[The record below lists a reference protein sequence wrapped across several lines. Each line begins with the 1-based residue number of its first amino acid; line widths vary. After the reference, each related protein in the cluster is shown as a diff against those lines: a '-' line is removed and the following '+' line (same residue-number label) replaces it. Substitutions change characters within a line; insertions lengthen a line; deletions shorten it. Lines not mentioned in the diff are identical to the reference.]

1 MEDTPKL
8 NRLILAILA
17 VIVGIFMIVGAPF
30 LIQTSMERVVAALIE
45 ISKEKPAYASGI
57 LLFSYLFPIFRGFIF
72 VGGIALILLALPI
85 YQGKKWTFPVS
96 LLVAAFPSVG
106 GMFLF
111 MPYVSFIDGFPL
123 PMIVSMVGLAFFWAY
138 IFLRKEDKWVKWAQ
152 FLALSFIGML
162 ATHAMITG
170 TGNLR
175 VLLTRPDK
183 PMYAG
188 LGEWILG
195 WSMPV
200 QWITFVMLILAIY
213 YLASRKATGWWL
225 ALIAVVTLTLMD
237 LSMQIIRITMTDSTS
252 WDYSYGIP
260 FIIGLLFTLFYPKF
274 RKALVLEAPSAG

>member
-8 NRLILAILA
+8 NRSIMAILA
-17 VIVGIFMIVGAPF
+17 VITGLFMVAVAPF
-30 LIQTSMERVVAALIE
+30 LIQTSLERVVNALVE
-45 ISKEKPAYASGI
+45 ISKTKPAYASGI

-72 VGGIALILLALPI
+72 VGGITLILLAAPI
-85 YQGKKWTFPVS
+85 YQGKKWAFQVS
-96 LLVAAFPSVG
+96 LLAAAFPSVG

-123 PMIVSMVGLAFFWAY
+123 PMIVSLIGLIFFWAY
-138 IFLRKEDKWVKWAQ
+138 IFLQQEDKWVKWAQ
-152 FLALSFIGML
+152 FLALSFSGML

-200 QWITFVMLILAIY
+200 QWIAFIMLIGAIY
-213 YLASRKATGWWL
+213 YLASRKAAGWWL
-225 ALIAVVTLTLMD
+225 ALIAVVSLTLMD
-237 LSMQIIRITMTDSTS
+237 ISMQVIRITMTDSTS
-252 WDYSYGIP
+252 WDYSYGLP
-260 FIIGLLFTLFYPKF
+260 FIIGLLFTLLFPKF
-274 RKALVLEAPSAG
+274 RKALVLEAPPAG